1 MQAVVQDRWWAVRG
15 LIRDCFGASLGLGF
29 RRRRRLGGKWC
40 RIVSYTHCNQPVTR
54 QTSKEVHH
62 TDSSTEALTWT
73 LTANVGETVVF
84 QVSSLEQ
91 LLLLPSA
98 KRRAFNNEKQIRDR
112 TQVSKHSAFVIADER
127 QTQQLAI
134 VGPIAIKHLNNT
146 RRVLSRASGRCSSVR
161 TECER
166 ISNADNTTK
175 SKSAAECMG
184 ATLVEA
190 P

>member
-1 MQAVVQDRWWAVRG
+1 MQAVVRDRWWAVRG
-15 LIRDCFGASLGLGF
+15 LIRDCLGASLGSVCRG
-29 RRRRRLGGKWC
+29 RRGLGGKWC

-98 KRRAFNNEKQIRDR
+98 KRRAFNNEKKVRDR

-127 QTQQLAI
+127 RTQQLPHRAQS
-134 VGPIAIKHLNNT
+134 V
-146 RRVLSRASGRCSSVR
+146 SRHSSSIHTSTALLGDTSSHQSLRCSLLYS
-161 TECER
+161 
-166 ISNADNTTK
+166 S
-175 SKSAAECMG
+175 G
-184 ATLVEA
+184 
-190 P
+190 